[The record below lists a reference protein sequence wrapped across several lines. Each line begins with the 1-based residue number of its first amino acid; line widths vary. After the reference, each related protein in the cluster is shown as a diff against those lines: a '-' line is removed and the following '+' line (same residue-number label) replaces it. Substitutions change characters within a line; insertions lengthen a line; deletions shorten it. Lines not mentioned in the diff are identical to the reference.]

1 MYIANYK
8 GGRNESFMYG
18 IDNNTT
24 WYDYDLTSA
33 YTTGMA
39 LLGNPDYK
47 AAFSLSVEELKEYNA
62 KDLILNYIIM
72 RVNFVLLQQQ
82 KR

>member
-1 MYIANYK
+1 
-8 GGRNESFMYG
+8 
-18 IDNNTT
+18 
-24 WYDYDLTSA
+24 
-33 YTTGMA
+33 MA

-82 KR
+82 QR